1 MTARIHQPWRSTAGP
16 HRGLRRAQRFGSG
29 HIRVPVGHGGVAVAG
44 RGPPSTVPMRRRALS
59 FLYFFSF
66 FFLVGVRARAELDE
80 NIFLPIVF
88 LFPSQQPPRQA
99 PMFLG
104 HSHKLSKIPC
114 LVLVLGE
121 TCVLVK
127 SFAYLWQLT
136 NRQCERH
143 YGKPV
148 QQRFLFAYS
157 FGKPRRYEL
166 VHGALVF
173 FNVNLPIR
181 GTCTDT

>member
-1 MTARIHQPWRSTAGP
+1 M
-16 HRGLRRAQRFGSG
+16 
-29 HIRVPVGHGGVAVAG
+29 
-44 RGPPSTVPMRRRALS
+44 
-59 FLYFFSF
+59 
-66 FFLVGVRARAELDE
+66 
-80 NIFLPIVF
+80 
-88 LFPSQQPPRQA
+88 
-99 PMFLG
+99 
-104 HSHKLSKIPC
+104 
-114 LVLVLGE
+114 
-121 TCVLVK
+121 LVK